1 MTATDRLFLK
11 EHGFNRQR
19 KAELRRQ
26 TAERALELHRKRVEW
41 PAISK
46 RLGMDP
52 ANLRHA
58 VRHFFPEVEL

>member
-1 MTATDRLFLK
+1 MSDPDIALVK

-19 KAELRRQ
+19 KAALRRQ
-26 TAERALELHRKRVEW
+26 TAERALELHLKRVEW

-52 ANLRHA
+52 VNLRHA
-58 VRHFFPEVEL
+58 VRYFFPEVEL